1 MSIAPPESPWATSL
15 RGFAARFGDRIAV
28 SSRGDALT
36 YAQFAEQAFAVRA
49 AVIAAG
55 AGPGDVVA
63 IVARNGPAVVV
74 ADYGVMASGAAE
86 FVVDL
91 NSHASAFLFGRRTFD
106 IFRGYWPD
114 QVDPE
119 NPIATAINTL
129 PKYVASRTLDATEA
143 TWRGEHPDTAVRREL
158 AEELG
163 LSGGSF
169 HFVGF
174 YARKAG
180 WVSAPVAFYRVDEA
194 VVNFRP
200 NLEVRAI
207 CFVDPLAPPP
217 GTGSGS
223 LRRLAELSGKAEI
236 SPYW

>member
-1 MSIAPPESPWATSL
+1 MLTNVAFRLHMLVRSAISPSVLGAT
-15 RGFAARFGDRIAV
+15 
-28 SSRGDALT
+28 
-36 YAQFAEQAFAVRA
+36 A
-49 AVIAAG
+49 AVFDREGRVLLARHSYA
-55 AGPGDVVA
+55 PGWHLPS
-63 IVARNGPAVVV
+63 G
-74 ADYGVMASGAAE
+74 GVK
-86 FVVDL
+86 
-91 NSHASAFLFGRRTFD
+91 N
-106 IFRGYWPD
+106 
-114 QVDPE
+114 
-119 NPIATAINTL
+119 
-129 PKYVASRTLDATEA
+129 
-143 TWRGEHPDTAVRREL
+143 GEHPDTAVRREL